1 MQEIQA
7 HFVELA
13 NKSDKSIPQIAKEA
27 VVGES
32 TVRRF
37 LRGEDISVNSLGKIA
52 AAIGGT
58 TVDLDGLI
66 PDKTA
71 VAVEIVK
78 HEVKQE
84 IEQEFKPYSPHCATD
99 CTARK
104 AFNENLA
111 HITELY
117 EKRLDERKELYEAR
131 LAEQKALYERSLA
144 IKNTQLDKR
153 DAEIVTL
160 NQKHE
165 AAIATL
171 NAEHAKEIADIRARK
186 DIHIARFRKASYLLL
201 GLFVAAIIFA
211 IYLMFVDFPNP
222 TWGIF
227 QYPTAYWD
235 NIVPQAFGL

>member
-13 NKSDKSIPQIAKEA
+13 NKSDKSISQIAKEA

-58 TVDLDGLI
+58 TVDLNGLI

-78 HEVKQE
+78 QEVKQE

-99 CTARK
+99 CTARRR
-104 AFNENLA
+104 FDENLKT
-111 HITELY
+111 I
-117 EKRLDERKELYEAR
+117 KELYETR
-131 LAEQKALYERSLA
+131 LAEHKEVIAEKNER
-144 IKNTQLDKR
+144 IK
-153 DAEIVTL
+153 
-160 NQKHE
+160 
-165 AAIATL
+165 
-171 NAEHAKEIADIRARK
+171 
-186 DIHIARFRKASYLLL
+186 RFRIASYVLL
-201 GLFVAAIIFA
+201 GLFVLAVAFVFYLIF
-211 IYLMFVDFPNP
+211 IDFVNP
-222 TWGIF
+222 AWGIF
-227 QYPTAYWD
+227 QYPTALWE
-235 NIVPQAFGL
+235 NIVPQVFKL